1 MSPSPGRS
9 TANAGVPNQ
18 GLATLLVMIAVL
30 AIIILFCCFAAPGI
44 RDICRKLCR
53 CKIDDP
59 DREPGKHLIPLS
71 LYSFSAYFIE
81 ENVTG
86 SSDARVEWRELA
98 LPFWLLFKGLLY
110 FGK

>member
-9 TANAGVPNQ
+9 TAHASAGVGNQ

-59 DREPGKHLIPLS
+59 DREPGMHLIVVL
-71 LYSFSAYFIE
+71 
-81 ENVTG
+81 VG
-86 SSDARVEWRELA
+86 LA
-98 LPFWLLFKGLLY
+98 SIW
-110 FGK
+110 GKM

>member
-9 TANAGVPNQ
+9 TAHASVANQ

-59 DREPGKHLIPLS
+59 DREPGMPFLS
-71 LYSFSAYFIE
+71 LFLFLVGLVEKIVTDSIKGFQPAFSGYCS
-81 ENVTG
+81 NTG
-86 SSDARVEWRELA
+86 FLKE
-98 LPFWLLFKGLLY
+98 K
-110 FGK
+110 KK

>member
-1 MSPSPGRS
+1 MSPSPGNKA
-9 TANAGVPNQ
+9 TAHAGVPNQ

-59 DREPGKHLIPLS
+59 DRD
-71 LYSFSAYFIE
+71 
-81 ENVTG
+81 TG
-86 SSDARVEWRELA
+86 ETFGFLGVVKRAFGGFERLRCFGGGFDREML
-98 LPFWLLFKGLLY
+98 GR
-110 FGK
+110 